1 MVSLYP
7 RNPMFSE
14 WEQGSLA
21 IVDEDAATTARYI
34 YCHSGTGTDEA
45 GAGIFPDK
53 PVATIDYAISLGRA
67 SRGDTVIVMEGH
79 AENITTA
86 TAINA
91 DVIGIQIIGIGDGA
105 LIPTVSMTHLNGS
118 VTIAVASVLIKNIR
132 FVANIAS
139 GVATALT
146 IAEAGHNFTLEDC
159 YFVDTTTDKEFLIHA
174 SVGDAVVGLT
184 VINNRFNGLAGTMSG
199 SFVFAGTS
207 VDLDMAHNYWRVDSS
222 DSVIFHDTDDATN
235 VHFHHNTVINID
247 TGAAGYCVEFTAT
260 STGTANDNHLAYD
273 KVDAEVWKGDGIFWF
288 ENYMNNTI
296 AESGRMKPTSTHA
309 IP

>member
-14 WEQGSLA
+14 WSEGTLH

-67 SRGDTVIVMEGH
+67 SKGDTVIVMPGH
-79 AENITTA
+79 AEDIATA

-91 DVIGIQIIGIGDGA
+91 DVIGIQVIGIGDGA
-105 LIPTVSMTHLNGS
+105 LIPTVSYTHADGS
-118 VTIAVASVLIKNIR
+118 VTIGVASVLIRNIR
-132 FVANIAS
+132 FVANIS
-139 GVATALT
+139 GGVTTALT
-146 IAEAGHNFTLEDC
+146 IAEAGHDFTLDGC
-159 YFVDTTTDKEFLIHA
+159 YFVDAGTDLEFLIHA
-174 SVGDAVVGLT
+174 SVGDAVEGLT
-184 VINNRFNGLAGTMSG
+184 IINNRFNGLAGDMSG
-199 SFVFAGTS
+199 SLVFAGTT
-207 VDLDMAHNYWRVDSS
+207 VDLDIGHNYWRVDSS
-222 DSVIFHDTDDATN
+222 DSVIYHDTDDATN
-235 VHFHHNTVINID
+235 AHIHHNAIINID
-247 TGAAGYCVEFTAT
+247 TDTALYCVEFTAT
-260 STGTANDNHLAYD
+260 STGTCNDNHLAYN
-273 KVDAEVWKGDGIFWF
+273 KNDAEVWKGDGIFWF

-296 AESGRMKPTSTHA
+296 AESGRMKPNAGGA